1 MKPLNEVIEEEKAEL
16 RKKWPPFEV
25 EGDHEQYSE
34 GIFVSDIES
43 LEDHLTQAMK
53 KAALAVLQEVHDEIP
68 EAYGW
73 GPEDTEADR
82 GYRICSKNVKAEINR
97 RIATLHGQLTKSKND

>member
-1 MKPLNEVIEEEKAEL
+1 MKALNEVIEEEKAEL

-43 LEDHLTQAMK
+43 LEDHLTQAMN
-53 KAALAVLQEVHDEIP
+53 KAALAVVEELLEKTYMAEFTPYDV
-68 EAYGW
+68 ARAVRA
-73 GPEDTEADR
+73 EDIETIR
-82 GYRICSKNVKAEINR
+82 K
-97 RIATLHGQLTKSKND
+97 QLTDKE

>member
-1 MKPLNEVIEEEKAEL
+1 MKTFNQVVEEEVTKY
-16 RKKWPPFEV
+16 V
-25 EGDHEQYSE
+25 EDYAQAITDVGGFGLAKH
-34 GIFVSDIES
+34 IK
-43 LEDHLTQAMK
+43 DHLTQAMK